1 MGGRPLPSFRGN
13 ASFPVL
19 PLRSWVWYLWVAEHH
34 PCRTPDQIHHT
45 WRLVLPFPDPNVTL
59 VGEGTPFLWENDPI
73 RSPNPVLALEMD
85 QKWGSQTTVEGN
97 MEEVRRWRVV
107 EVEREEREMEETRE
121 TNEAMD
127 KLVQSEFHEDSTSG
141 QDTSRW
147 IMPYDPLSRE
157 VLLWKGTIVARLMN
171 TADLICKGTALY

>member
-1 MGGRPLPSFRGN
+1 
-13 ASFPVL
+13 
-19 PLRSWVWYLWVAEHH
+19 
-34 PCRTPDQIHHT
+34 
-45 WRLVLPFPDPNVTL
+45 
-59 VGEGTPFLWENDPI
+59 
-73 RSPNPVLALEMD
+73 
-85 QKWGSQTTVEGN
+85 

-107 EVEREEREMEETRE
+107 EVDREEREMEDTRE

-171 TADLICKGTALY
+171 NADLNCKVMALYEKVLVEVDRDGQQNAGNESYEDESESDSDANSGDKSSATTLC